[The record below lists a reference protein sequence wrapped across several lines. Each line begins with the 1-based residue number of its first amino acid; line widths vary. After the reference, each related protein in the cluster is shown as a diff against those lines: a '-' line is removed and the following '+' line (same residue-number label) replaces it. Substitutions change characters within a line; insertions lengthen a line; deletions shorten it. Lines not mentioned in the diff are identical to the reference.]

1 MSTVI
6 TLARENIAR
15 LTEAPEFSFNWHI
28 SQKSRTDPATK
39 EKRLLNKVL
48 IEKRPKQG
56 RVRLGSLTIPFD
68 CENGRSEDLAYLVKL
83 LHEKLQ
89 DAPHLDLKEA
99 LDRITGAKKDVTFD
113 WPLLEADY
121 HRHIQQKGLTEAA
134 WKDFYGK
141 AFYRLRD
148 LMLLPA
154 GRRPIHGKD
163 LAAKFLEQWIES
175 PSMQVKMRTKARYFV
190 NWALDARR
198 WPSEFDLPR
207 KWDTIGPKHQ
217 KRDGYPL
224 EDADILLLVD
234 FLRLLADTTKHAGH
248 SEQATKWCFAIQI
261 MSVYGLRPEDL
272 AWLQVR
278 TSVDGVRSLWS
289 NYPKTQGD
297 HGYTEERELMPI
309 LVRDSEDRPVDWNLL
324 ERIASGEDYG
334 GFKPKD
340 AMRNRANGQIGKNL
354 NRYLSR
360 KQIWNDICKRVMEQN
375 PKDKVTGYSFRHR
388 WMKQGHRLID
398 HPDQSGI
405 LSGPGGHSVAVHEQ
419 NYNRFK
425 RTGVK
430 ELFDAANQ

>member
-56 RVRLGSLTIPFD
+56 RVRLGCLTIPFD

-148 LMLLPA
+148 LMVLPA
-154 GRRPIHGKD
+154 VIGSLTGEMESSGYEWLD
-163 LAAKFLEQWIES
+163 L
-175 PSMQVKMRTKARYFV
+175 
-190 NWALDARR
+190 
-198 WPSEFDLPR
+198 
-207 KWDTIGPKHQ
+207 IGPIIWFIII
-217 KRDGYPL
+217 P
-224 EDADILLLVD
+224 VT
-234 FLRLLADTTKHAGH
+234 LLA
-248 SEQATKWCFAIQI
+248 S
-261 MSVYGLRPEDL
+261 
-272 AWLQVR
+272 
-278 TSVDGVRSLWS
+278 
-289 NYPKTQGD
+289 TQEWTGI
-297 HGYTEERELMPI
+297 GARVEE
-309 LVRDSEDRPVDWNLL
+309 
-324 ERIASGEDYG
+324 
-334 GFKPKD
+334 
-340 AMRNRANGQIGKNL
+340 
-354 NRYLSR
+354 
-360 KQIWNDICKRVMEQN
+360 
-375 PKDKVTGYSFRHR
+375 
-388 WMKQGHRLID
+388 
-398 HPDQSGI
+398 
-405 LSGPGGHSVAVHEQ
+405 
-419 NYNRFK
+419 
-425 RTGVK
+425 
-430 ELFDAANQ
+430 